1 MSRRRKTPIMED
13 FDRLIAGIG
22 QLDERDLVES
32 LTRLRRRVQRIER
45 LYAEALRNED
55 PNWLAMP

>member
-1 MSRRRKTPIMED
+1 MED